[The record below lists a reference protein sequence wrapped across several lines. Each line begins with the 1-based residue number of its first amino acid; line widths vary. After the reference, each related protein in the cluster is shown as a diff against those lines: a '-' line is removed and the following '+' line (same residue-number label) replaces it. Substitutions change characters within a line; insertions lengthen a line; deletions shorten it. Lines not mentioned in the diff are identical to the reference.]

1 MQAPCSESRSAIRA
15 LPQTISEDIVGA
27 LQRCRP
33 VDYALLYHVL
43 GNLLRFVFLSRRL
56 SPTEDIAYRMLSQLR
71 HYGDK
76 ITALHLPLTEAQYDA
91 FVTTLSSLPRLR
103 NLVLHV
109 NELAESVAEAITRHC
124 PDLIHLCLFRIR
136 HENCLHGTLTDNH
149 TYATQVAFHVVRSVL
164 ERLELRVFRI
174 PYLARAVLS
183 LPATTG
189 LQLRELTIY
198 EELLDTPD
206 GLPRVVTMCPNL
218 RRLCLVLVNGIQI
231 EPLVRLVFLE
241 DLTVIVNGDF
251 AVEFSDLIQQLLRCV
266 GWRLRRLR
274 FNARALDLTS
284 IIR

>member
-1 MQAPCSESRSAIRA
+1 MQVPCSESRSAIRA
-15 LPQTISEDIVGA
+15 LPQTIGEDIVGA

-33 VDYALLYHVL
+33 VDYALLCHVL

-56 SPTEDIAYRMLSQLR
+56 SPSEEIAYSMLSQLR

-76 ITALHLPLTEAQYDA
+76 ITVLHLPLTEAQYDT

-109 NELAESVAEAITRHC
+109 NELAESVAVAITRHC
-124 PDLIHLCLFRIR
+124 PDLIHLCLYKIR
-136 HENCLHGTLTDNH
+136 HENCLHGTITDNH
-149 TYATQVAFHVVRSVL
+149 TYATQVAFHVVRGVL
-164 ERLELRVFRI
+164 ERLGLQVFRV

-206 GLPRVVTMCPNL
+206 SLRRVITLCPNL

-231 EPLVRLVFLE
+231 EPLVRLAFLE
-241 DLTVIVNGDF
+241 DLTVIVNGDS
-251 AVEFSDLIQQLLRCV
+251 AVEFSDLIQQLLQCV

-274 FNARALDLTS
+274 FNVPALNLSS
-284 IIR
+284 IVR